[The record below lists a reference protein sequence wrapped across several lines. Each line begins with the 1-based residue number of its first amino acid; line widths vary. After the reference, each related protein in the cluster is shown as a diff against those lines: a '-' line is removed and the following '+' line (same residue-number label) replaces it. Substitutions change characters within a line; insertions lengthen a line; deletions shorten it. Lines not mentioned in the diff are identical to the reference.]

1 MRTSRRRT
9 LLLLLPLSL
18 LAACGDDATAPRA
31 RTRVFAFSHI
41 AGLAP
46 DSGYIC
52 PPPADGAVSRVFV
65 GGDGAEMRPDGKFW
79 INLYVSTWER
89 YPSTAQSAETR
100 VYNQLGLWS
109 ATGQALTLSHFEE
122 TPLQPTA
129 TVAGDSL
136 VLRIAAS
143 CKNGDAIPG
152 GLAIVY
158 EETQP

>member
-1 MRTSRRRT
+1 MRTSRRHA
-9 LLLLLPLSL
+9 LLLLVPLSL

-46 DSGYIC
+46 DSGYAC
-52 PPPADGAVSRVFV
+52 AAPADGAVSRVFV
-65 GGDGAEMRPDGKFW
+65 GGDGAEMRPDGRFW
-79 INLYVSTWER
+79 INLYVHTWER
-89 YPSTAQSAETR
+89 YPSTAQYAETR
-100 VYNQLGLWS
+100 VYNRVGQWS
-109 ATGQALTLSHFEE
+109 ANGEALTLSYLED

-129 TVAGDSL
+129 AATGDSL

-143 CKNGDAIPG
+143 CKSGEVIPG

-158 EETQP
+158 KESQP